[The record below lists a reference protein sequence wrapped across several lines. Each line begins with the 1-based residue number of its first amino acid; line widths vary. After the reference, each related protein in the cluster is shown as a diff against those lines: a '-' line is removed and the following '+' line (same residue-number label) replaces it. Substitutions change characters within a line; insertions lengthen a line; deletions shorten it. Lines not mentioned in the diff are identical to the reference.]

1 MGNLKHRC
9 LMTRPS
15 SNDFRVGK
23 VLTAQGIPCGKSRYL
38 SGWEIFS
45 ELAYMGNIGKY
56 TFLNSDLPY
65 GWERKIQEDGTVF
78 FVE

>member
-9 LMTRPS
+9 IMTQLS
-15 SNDFRVGK
+15 SSDFRVGK
-23 VLTAQGIPCGKSRYL
+23 VLTAQEIPCGKSRYL
-38 SGWEIFS
+38 S
-45 ELAYMGNIGKY
+45 ELAYMGNMGRY
-56 TFLNSDLPY
+56 TFSNSDLPY